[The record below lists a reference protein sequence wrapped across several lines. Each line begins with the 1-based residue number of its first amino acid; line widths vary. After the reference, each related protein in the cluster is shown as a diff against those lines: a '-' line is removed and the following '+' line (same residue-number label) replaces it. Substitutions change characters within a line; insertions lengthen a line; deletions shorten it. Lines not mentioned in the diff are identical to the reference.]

1 MLFWRLL
8 SALLVAYIILISMRL
23 LLSWLS
29 VAAAYGRPW
38 RLLEQATE
46 PYLKLFRGLH
56 FLRRGP
62 FDFTPVAALMVL
74 VVALDMV
81 SAVLLYGRFTL
92 GVLLSSIIGALWS
105 GVSFLLLLFL
115 ILAVLRLVLLLFS
128 QRRETPVGSL
138 LESMAR
144 PAVAFVRGLLPFA
157 WLVKETHALV
167 VVIAS
172 LLILRLL
179 GGWLFHLLRGLLEA
193 LPV

>member
-1 MLFWRLL
+1 VLFWRLL

-29 VAAAYGRPW
+29 GAAYGRPW
-38 RLLEQATE
+38 RLLEQATD

-62 FDFTPVAALMVL
+62 FDFTPVAALVVL
-74 VVALDMV
+74 VMALDLV

-92 GVLLSSIIGALWS
+92 GILLSAVLGSLWS

-128 QRRETPVGSL
+128 PRRETPVGSL
-138 LESMAR
+138 LESMTR
-144 PAVAFVRGLLPFA
+144 PAVAYVRGILPFA
-157 WLVKETHALV
+157 WLVKETHALI
-167 VVIAS
+167 VVIAG

>member
-1 MLFWRLL
+1 MFFWRLL
-8 SALLVAYIILISMRL
+8 SAALVVYIILISMRL

-29 VAAAYGRPW
+29 GAASGRSW
-38 RLLEQATE
+38 MLLQQATD

-62 FDFTPVAALMVL
+62 FDFTPVAAIMVL
-74 VVALDMV
+74 VVALDLV

-92 GVLLSSIIGALWS
+92 GILLGAVLGALWS

-115 ILAVLRLVLLLFS
+115 ILAVLRLLLLLFS
-128 QRRETPVGSL
+128 RRLDVPVASL

-144 PAVAFVRGLLPFA
+144 PAVAFVRGILPFA
-157 WLVKETHALV
+157 WLVQETHALV
-167 VVIAS
+167 VVITA
-172 LLILRLL
+172 LVLLRLL
-179 GGWLFHLLRGLLEA
+179 GGWLFHLLRGLAVA